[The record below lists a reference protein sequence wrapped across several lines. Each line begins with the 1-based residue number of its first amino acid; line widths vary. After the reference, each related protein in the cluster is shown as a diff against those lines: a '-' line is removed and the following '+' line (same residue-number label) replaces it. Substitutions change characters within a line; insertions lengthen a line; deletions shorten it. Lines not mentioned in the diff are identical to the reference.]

1 MAQLL
6 VDGAPMDYSPLFRGT
21 SVDAKG
27 RMGAASILK
36 NIERRPE
43 SERRDLVT
51 QGLSDLID
59 RTLGRCAEGLDDRR
73 LDQML
78 QQVAGYRQRL
88 GW

>member
-1 MAQLL
+1 
-6 VDGAPMDYSPLFRGT
+6 
-21 SVDAKG
+21 
-27 RMGAASILK
+27 MGAAIILK

-51 QGLSDLID
+51 KGLSDLID
-59 RTLGRCAEGLDDRR
+59 RVLGRCAEDLDERR